1 MAAHSDAE
9 PTTTPAYDP
18 EARDLARPEDRRKF
32 AEWVAHIVRAAGD
45 EEGAALIQAAGF
57 MPNGVREAF
66 PKTQRGGS
74 EISPKRLR
82 RDELL
87 RAMRQR
93 RYAQFS
99 PGPAGRLIWQDLEN
113 YRATRWVIHRENE
126 MAPPYARGETDD
138 LMWDL
143 LRTLKTRSIP
153 TAASISKILGGRW

>member
-74 EISPKRLR
+74 EISAQEAAPATSCSEQCAS
-82 RDELL
+82 DG
-87 RAMRQR
+87 MRNSARTGGQ
-93 RYAQFS
+93 ADL
-99 PGPAGRLIWQDLEN
+99 AGSGKLSCHEVGN
-113 YRATRWVIHRENE
+113 PSRE
-126 MAPPYARGETDD
+126 
-138 LMWDL
+138 
-143 LRTLKTRSIP
+143 
-153 TAASISKILGGRW
+153 